1 MAKLNQPIDRNP
13 RVLIQSI
20 VFFFFGI
27 YFACY
32 GISGCGVEST
42 LCLQSRAAE
51 EASERAKQEKLAAAV
66 ENYVLAEEKYKKVA
80 ELKNVVAAEL
90 EARRAEAH
98 TLRLAYVQKYGR
110 EG

>member
-1 MAKLNQPIDRNP
+1 MASVD
-13 RVLIQSI
+13 
-20 VFFFFGI
+20 
-27 YFACY
+27 
-32 GISGCGVEST
+32 VELKV
-42 LCLQSRAAE
+42 LCLQSRASE
-51 EASERAKQEKLAAAV
+51 EASERAKQEKLAAAAV
-66 ENYVLAEEKYKKVA
+66 KKYVLAEEKYKKVA